1 MASSSQRKVRV
12 LYIIIV
18 ILLLASGFMGYR
30 LYKAEAAREKSFTQG
45 VELKSELD
53 KVMDEYT
60 TVKMENQ
67 DLSAQMSEKD
77 SIILANKAEIE
88 KLIATQAD
96 YNKIRRKLEL
106 LRKITQE
113 YVVRI
118 DSLVVANQ
126 ALTEE
131 NTQMKETVDRFQQQN
146 TRLEA
151 DKVQLQEKIT
161 EASVLQAYDIHA
173 QPVRLRA
180 DGKEI
185 ATDRA
190 RRVTRI
196 SLRFNLNENK
206 LTEPGPRPVYVR
218 VSRPDGVVMTLGS
231 DAIYTF
237 NLKGETLSYTMKE
250 EIDYRNAVQ
259 EVKMHWDRRDTETPA
274 MSGRYEVRIYM
285 DGEEI
290 GQSEFSIRD

>member
-1 MASSSQRKVRV
+1 MAASSKRKERV
-12 LYIIIV
+12 LYFIIV
-18 ILLLASGFMGYR
+18 LLILVSGFMGYKMYR
-30 LYKAEAAREKSFTQG
+30 AEVEREKSFTQG

-131 NTQMKETVDRFQQQN
+131 NTQMKETVTRFQQKN
-146 TRLEA
+146 TQLEA

-161 EASVLQAYDIHA
+161 VASVLQAIDIHA

-185 ATDRA
+185 ATDRS

-196 SLRFNLNENK
+196 SLHFNLSENK
-206 LTEPGPRPVYVR
+206 LTEPGLKTVYVR

-231 DAIYTF
+231 DDIYTF
-237 NLKGETLSYTMKE
+237 TLKGEKLPYTMKQ

-259 EVKMHWDRRDTETPA
+259 EVKMHWDRHDTEVPA

-285 DGEEI
+285 DDEEI

>member
-1 MASSSQRKVRV
+1 MASSQGKVRV
-12 LYIIIV
+12 LYAIIV
-18 ILLLASGFMGYR
+18 ILILALVFMGYKTH
-30 LYKAEAAREKSFTQG
+30 KAETEREKSFTQG

-131 NTQMKETVDRFQQQN
+131 NTQMKETVTRFQRQN
-146 TRLEA
+146 TQLEA

-161 EASVLQAYDIHA
+161 VASVLQAHDIHA
-173 QPVRLRA
+173 QTVRLRA

-196 SLRFNLNENK
+196 SLKFNLSENK
-206 LTEPGPRPVYVR
+206 ITEPGLKTVYVR
-218 VSRPDGVVMTLGS
+218 IFRPDGVVMTLGS
-231 DAIYTF
+231 DDIYTF
-237 NLKGETLSYTMKE
+237 RFKGEELSYTMRQ

-274 MSGRYEVRIYM
+274 MSGLYQVRIYM
-285 DGEEI
+285 EDEEI
-290 GQSEFSIRD
+290 GRREFSIRD